1 MPVIASNSSHTE
13 PAHVAQLKGLL
24 KLKHV
29 IVATGLSKS
38 SVYALLKD
46 KKFPEPV
53 RLGARCTRWRM
64 ADIQAWIDQVG
75 R

>member
-1 MPVIASNSSHTE
+1 MSGTNSKSSNTE
-13 PAHVAQLKGLL
+13 PTHVTQLKGLL

-29 IVATGLSKS
+29 IAATGLSKS
-38 SVYALLKD
+38 SVYALLRD
-46 KKFPEPV
+46 EKFPEPV

-64 ADIQAWIDQVG
+64 VDIQAWIDQVG